1 VVTEPKPGRDD
12 SAGTFENGRVG
23 RERTVQ
29 DAIREKLMLDDPSS
43 LAEIE
48 SELVEY
54 LEQFRGQTDSR

>member
-1 VVTEPKPGRDD
+1 MVTEPKPRRDD
-12 SAGTFENGRVG
+12 SAGTSENGRVG
-23 RERTVQ
+23 LERTVQ

-48 SELVEY
+48 SELIEY

>member
-1 VVTEPKPGRDD
+1 MVTEPKPGRDN
-12 SAGTFENGRVG
+12 STATSENGRVG

-29 DAIREKLMLDDPSS
+29 DAIREKLMLNDPSS